1 MLGLTTRIGMFF
13 AGILLLIVGMYF
25 ASYAVVAGIFGGLSL
40 IFLGLISVSGFS
52 FLSGLFLYR
61 RSRIG

>member
-1 MLGLTTRIGMFF
+1 MFF